1 VGRCAWC
8 CRWWRWTWAHSFAR
22 PHAAGPHHSPWTH
35 HGARARHSARS
46 HMVRGSAEVAAVTLR
61 RPAQHEAGEEDHR
74 DNENDACDDA
84 YPRQGLAE
92 PTGPLIVT
100 GLFSAGCRFSAGLW
114 CLGHVRHD
122 AACKTPC
129 GRDYRPYSR
138 AAGAAPPAL
147 EFGPCYPH
155 PLVSRAFGQPVRIAD
170 DVRRL
175 RRAKRPWSRYRAGRN
190 VSGM

>member
-1 VGRCAWC
+1 LPCQLSRRCAWC
-8 CRWWRWTWAHSFAR
+8 CRWWRWTWAHSFAQ

-46 HMVRGSAEVAAVTLR
+46 HMVRGSAEVAAITLR
-61 RPAQHEAGEEDHR
+61 RPAQQEAGVEDHR

-122 AACKTPC
+122 AACKHPAVETIGPIAGLLAPRRPRWSLPTLAMATPT
-129 GRDYRPYSR
+129 
-138 AAGAAPPAL
+138 AATCL
-147 EFGPCYPH
+147 I
-155 PLVSRAFGQPVRIAD
+155 L
-170 DVRRL
+170 
-175 RRAKRPWSRYRAGRN
+175 
-190 VSGM
+190 SGHLFNPGGHDHACLFVWERH

>member
-8 CRWWRWTWAHSFAR
+8 CRWWRWTWAHRFAR
-22 PHAAGPHHSPWTH
+22 PNAAGPHHSPWTH

-61 RPAQHEAGEEDHR
+61 RPAQQEAGEEDHR

-84 YPRQGLAE
+84 YPRRGLAE

-114 CLGHVRHD
+114 CLSHVRHD
-122 AACKTPC
+122 AACKHPAVETIGPIA
-129 GRDYRPYSR
+129 GPPGPRRPRWSLDR
-138 AAGAAPPAL
+138 AT
-147 EFGPCYPH
+147 H
-155 PLVSRAFGQPVRIAD
+155 T
-170 DVRRL
+170 
-175 RRAKRPWSRYRAGRN
+175 PWSVGLLDNRSGSQMTFGGYAGPKDPGQDTALA
-190 VSGM
+190 GM